1 MYSAYSLPGTF
12 WGRIHIDLNKNSVQ
26 TGCVYMAEIL
36 EKISLVFSS
45 KRWHQKDILKLTDLY
60 KIMAVIKNNQLLFNS
75 NDLFG
80 PTFLIKV
87 P

>member
-1 MYSAYSLPGTF
+1 
-12 WGRIHIDLNKNSVQ
+12 
-26 TGCVYMAEIL
+26 MAEIL